1 MPPYLLANA
10 NLQHLKG
17 PGNGQVHIPSQWA
30 TSEGYHPPS
39 RIGEQPL
46 NAFVDERV
54 FTELGKP
61 KDGKEPMP
69 MPMFHEWATVLP
81 GMICVGKQHTSSAG
95 SSAHRVM
102 NYGLASETSIP
113 VIACA
118 SNLAETDEK
127 DYFFA
132 GISRSKVVRQ
142 PDDGIGPSVDEYFTV
157 AIRGLATILNTT
169 NNTIFAG
176 QELRWTFKD
185 NATANNDWQR
195 LSTSWGPRHVGIKIV
210 GETPEDRKFLIGR
223 AVSTGWKGQPID
235 ILIKD

>member
-17 PGNGQVHIPSQWA
+17 PGNGQVHVPSQWA

-54 FTELGKP
+54 FTELQKKGSV
-61 KDGKEPMP
+61 P

-81 GMICVGKQHTSSAG
+81 GMICVGKQHTSSSG
-95 SSAHRVM
+95 SSAQRVL

-118 SNLAETDEK
+118 SNLDTVDE
-127 DYFFA
+127 DSYFFA
-132 GISRSKVVRQ
+132 GISRSKVVRP

-169 NNTIFAG
+169 KETIFAG
-176 QELRWTFKD
+176 QELRWTFDD
-185 NATANNDWQR
+185 NSKALTTEWNN
-195 LSTSWGPRHVGIKIV
+195 LSTSWGPRHVGIKVV
-210 GETPEDRKFLIGR
+210 GEDTKDRKFLIGR